1 MHDNVNAANGSSLK
15 MALNSDR
22 CAETAARFFL
32 LNVNTES
39 TSIHRCPILFF
50 LWPLSPGTRIYQH
63 YLAIILIATLL
74 MRARIAW
81 VLNFHQCLLSAHVFS
96 YLLCKVNG
104 YLCLCP
110 PEYSGVHC
118 DVKSSGCKGNKCAS
132 GSTCVNTPSGHD
144 CVCPIGYEGTFCET
158 KSNVRWWHFPSSYV
172 FVKMLV
178 LICL

>member
-1 MHDNVNAANGSSLK
+1 
-15 MALNSDR
+15 MALRWKWPWIQGNVLKQQR
-22 CAETAARFFL
+22 GFFY
-32 LNVNTES
+32 S
-39 TSIHRCPILFF
+39 TLTQNPLPFTDALSFFF

-63 YLAIILIATLL
+63 YLAIILIVTLL